1 MNATTG
7 RRRPPFARLPRP
19 RRRHRRDRLVPR
31 TRLAVRDL
39 LAEALAGLAQR
50 GTRTILTVV
59 GTVVG
64 VGAFV
69 TVLGLTT
76 TTAGQVSS
84 AFNVLD
90 ATQVIVTDVGGDA
103 AHSTVDSFPPQADRI
118 VAGLNGVVAAG
129 RTWPP
134 TAATGPAAAT
144 RETGESPDA
153 TSPAV
158 WAASPGY
165 LEALGPRLATGR
177 LYDAFAEDDALPVA
191 VLGAGAARRLG
202 ITRLDR
208 RSSVALAGQPYT
220 VIGIIA
226 DVDRQPTALSKVF
239 IPTTTATTR
248 FGLPPVDS
256 PATMLIRT
264 RLGAAALIARQ
275 APLALRPDRPQVLQS
290 APPPQAHALSR
301 DVLRSLDTL
310 FMALA
315 AITLVIGAINITT
328 TTLVAVMER
337 TPEIGLR
344 RSLGATPRHITAQ
357 VLAETA
363 AIGTLGG
370 LVGTALSVLIV
381 LGVAVQRSWTAVID
395 PVFTL
400 PAPLLGTLTGLLA
413 GLYPA
418 RRAARIQP
426 LEALRR

>member
-1 MNATTG
+1 VSTTSGRGRRPFG
-7 RRRPPFARLPRP
+7 RRRKA
-19 RRRHRRDRLVPR
+19 RLVPP

-50 GTRTILTVV
+50 GARTALTVL

-69 TVLGLTT
+69 TVVGLTT

-84 AFNVLD
+84 AFNVQV
-90 ATQVIVTDVGGDA
+90 ATQVTVSDVGGDA
-103 AHSTVDSFPPQADRI
+103 AHSTVDSFPPHADRI
-118 VAGLNGVVAAG
+118 IAGLNGVIAAG
-129 RTWPP
+129 RTWPATP
-134 TAATGPAAAT
+134 ATGPVTVT
-144 RETGESPDA
+144 RGVGESPDS

-177 LYDAFAEDDALPVA
+177 LYDDFAEDNALPVV
-191 VLGAGAARRLG
+191 VLGAGAARHLG
-202 ITRLDR
+202 ITRLDPPR
-208 RSSVALAGQPYT
+208 TVAVAEQPYT
-220 VIGIIA
+220 VVGIIA

-239 IPTTTATTR
+239 IPGNTATAR

-256 PATMLIRT
+256 PAAMLIRT

-275 APLALRPDRPQVLQS
+275 APLALRPDRPQLLQS
-290 APPPQAHALSR
+290 VPPPEAHALSR
-301 DVLRSLDTL
+301 DVLGSLNTL
-310 FMALA
+310 FTALA
-315 AITLVIGAINITT
+315 AITLAIGAINITT

-381 LGVAVQRSWTAVID
+381 LGVALQRSWTAVID
-395 PVFTL
+395 PALTL
-400 PAPLLGTLTGLLA
+400 PAPLLGTVAGLLA

-418 RRAARIQP
+418 RRASRIQP